1 MYRCTECHSEYTNC
15 PDFCDCGNDTFEEVG
30 NNNGYY
36 DEEPERPAPRPKRR
50 LSPEE
55 KKELE
60 KEKLEKKK
68 SLIALGVIFVL
79 CIVVFIIPPHKK
91 PKMEKVKQKVAQEQ
105 TKIPTVDS
113 YWNNALPSAFKKKDV
128 NANLPL
134 LNSSFG
140 NISPVLKEYL
150 AEIGSTFDKKWDK
163 SIINGSGECKVEFI
177 INKEGNL
184 SSSKIVTSS
193 NNESLD
199 DSVLLV
205 FSNLNSFQI
214 PPDDY
219 KGERIYITFKVNE
232 NGSSAIKYPTK

>member
-1 MYRCTECHSEYTNC
+1 MYRCTECHKEYTNC
-15 PDFCDCGNDTFEEVG
+15 PDFCDCGNDTFEEIE
-30 NNNGYY
+30 NNYY
-36 DEEPERPAPRPKRR
+36 EEEQLRQAPSQKRK

-55 KKELE
+55 KKEIA

-68 SLIALGVIFVL
+68 SLIALAVIFVL

-91 PKMEKVKQKVAQEQ
+91 PKMEKVKAKMTQEQ
-105 TKIPTVDS
+105 MNIPSVDT
-113 YWNNALPSAFKKKDV
+113 YWNDALPSAFKQKDTI
-128 NANLPL
+128 ANLPL
-134 LNSSFG
+134 LNSKFG
-140 NISPVLKEYL
+140 SISPVLKEYL
-150 AEIGSTFDKKWDK
+150 GQIGASFDKKWDK
-163 SIINGSGECKVEFI
+163 SIIQGYGECKAEFT

-184 SSSKIVTSS
+184 ATSKIVTSS

-232 NGSSAIKYPTK
+232 NGSSSIKYPSR